1 MNGTAAAPS
10 LYSWTDGLHKVG
22 SQLRWPRKGSPTPR
36 DWTTVWK
43 VSQTKER
50 EKTTEG
56 RLVTRQSDKHGR
68 DVCCSLDSWLERQLD
83 SWRIILSELKGKLL
97 INPTLT
103 LTGILL
109 QILEKSHRVTRGL
122 GEDPV
127 AQGAA

>member
-1 MNGTAAAPS
+1 MGVQIRGTGQLTGKFLRQKSERRRLRVDLSRGNLTSMDKTSAA
-10 LYSWTDGLHKVG
+10 
-22 SQLRWPRKGSPTPR
+22 
-36 DWTTVWK
+36 
-43 VSQTKER
+43 
-50 EKTTEG
+50 
-56 RLVTRQSDKHGR
+56 
-68 DVCCSLDSWLERQLD
+68 ERQLD

-109 QILEKSHRVTRGL
+109 QILENSHRVTRGL